1 MLESFKTLLNAGG
14 FIPHGHCYLWKSE
27 LVWLH
32 VVSDSLIALAY
43 YSIPFM
49 LVYFV
54 RKRRDVP
61 FDWIFLMF
69 GTFIVACGTTHLF
82 EVWTLWHPTYW
93 LSGFIK
99 AITAVASLCTAM
111 LLAPLIP
118 KALALPS
125 PAQLEATNLALRNE
139 ITQRQLAEKALQ
151 RANEQL
157 EIRVHERTVALASS
171 NESLK
176 LEIAERNRA
185 EEQLRLALD
194 AARMGNWDW
203 DIQTG
208 KFTWSNNLKRL
219 YGLTL
224 HTDDAT
230 YETFLASVHPEDMDY
245 IYSCNQHAFDTGEDC
260 DIEFRI
266 VLPDGGIRWIQS
278 KGQIFFNQTGKPVRM
293 TGIDLDITERKLA
306 QIQVQESLQE
316 KEVLLR
322 EIHHRVKNNLQV
334 ISSLLDLQ
342 SQYIEEQ
349 TTQEMFRDS
358 QNRVKSMAFVHEQ
371 LYQSKNFISI
381 KSADY
386 IKTLTE
392 HLFQSYVMNIGQIDL
407 ELDIENFAL
416 NINTAIPCSLII
428 NELVSNALKYA
439 FPNTTKGTIKVNL
452 HSVNEK
458 EFILIV
464 KDNGVGFP
472 CNWSFNKLK
481 TLGLQLVNVLVNQLE
496 GTLAITCNTGTELF
510 IKFSGFT
517 NVNVS
522 G

>member
-1 MLESFKTLLNAGG
+1 MGAFVGYKAKVRSFSTK
-14 FIPHGHCYLWKSE
+14 
-27 LVWLH
+27 
-32 VVSDSLIALAY
+32 
-43 YSIPFM
+43 
-49 LVYFV
+49 
-54 RKRRDVP
+54 
-61 FDWIFLMF
+61 
-69 GTFIVACGTTHLF
+69 
-82 EVWTLWHPTYW
+82 
-93 LSGFIK
+93 
-99 AITAVASLCTAM
+99 
-111 LLAPLIP
+111 
-118 KALALPS
+118 
-125 PAQLEATNLALRNE
+125 
-139 ITQRQLAEKALQ
+139 
-151 RANEQL
+151 
-157 EIRVHERTVALASS
+157 
-171 NESLK
+171 
-176 LEIAERNRA
+176 
-185 EEQLRLALD
+185 
-194 AARMGNWDW
+194 
-203 DIQTG
+203 
-208 KFTWSNNLKRL
+208 
-219 YGLTL
+219 
-224 HTDDAT
+224 
-230 YETFLASVHPEDMDY
+230 
-245 IYSCNQHAFDTGEDC
+245 
-260 DIEFRI
+260 
-266 VLPDGGIRWIQS
+266 
-278 KGQIFFNQTGKPVRM
+278 TGKPVRM

-481 TLGLQLVNVLVNQLE
+481 TLGLQLVNV
-496 GTLAITCNTGTELF
+496 
-510 IKFSGFT
+510 
-517 NVNVS
+517 
-522 G
+522 